1 VNCATCSARSAASS
15 SGGAASRVATIARQ
29 RLTLLEQ
36 TVDGVRRRILADV
49 LYVSLLGPYGVGSG
63 AQN

>member
-1 VNCATCSARSAASS
+1 VDLRQSALEEGSLPF
-15 SGGAASRVATIARQ
+15 VAGEVE

-36 TVDGVRRRILADV
+36 TFDGVRRRILADV
-49 LYVSLLGPYGVGSG
+49 LYVSLRGPYGVGSG